1 MSRHF
6 LQVWAAMGVMVMCM
20 YQLGRDKKGLMSW
33 GSVAEHVLTCGQRRL
48 DVRLSGGKNG
58 VVRHHPATGSSGGE
72 RQKARLLSFT

>member
-20 YQLGRDKKGLMSW
+20 YQLGRDKKGLVSW
-33 GSVAEHVLTCGQRRL
+33 GGVAEHVLTCGQRRL
-48 DVRLSGGKNG
+48 DVRLSGGRMAWSG
-58 VVRHHPATGSSGGE
+58 IILQLGSSGGE